1 MYPPCS
7 SSNEIIND
15 EFIQTL
21 RNDFFSD
28 NISGSNFNFL
38 YTEVN
43 NSALEVCQQ
52 YLLLL
57 IKLQEAVLKLLLI
70 PVIFDEETNQFLI
83 EDSRIVHL
91 IQTILADQKQIKEAA
106 GKNLLVSA
114 IDLWK

>member
-1 MYPPCS
+1 M
-7 SSNEIIND
+7 
-15 EFIQTL
+15 
-21 RNDFFSD
+21 
-28 NISGSNFNFL
+28 
-38 YTEVN
+38 
-43 NSALEVCQQ
+43 
-52 YLLLL
+52 
-57 IKLQEAVLKLLLI
+57 LKLLLI